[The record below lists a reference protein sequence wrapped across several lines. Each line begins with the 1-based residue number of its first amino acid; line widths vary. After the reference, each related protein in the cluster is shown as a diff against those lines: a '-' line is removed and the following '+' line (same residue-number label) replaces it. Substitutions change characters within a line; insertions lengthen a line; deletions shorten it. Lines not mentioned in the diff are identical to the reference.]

1 MRECMWYREGDCWI
15 DCPDSVYPCIAKGNL
30 DYCPMVD
37 LNGNPLKDSDYCVKK
52 EEEPIVNNIND
63 VEAIPVDKYYEDLL
77 NKICQRRLEAFE
89 KALDDICKAKVKE
102 YEDKN
107 G

>member
-1 MRECMWYREGDCWI
+1 MRKCRWFRDGDCWI
-15 DCPDSVYPCIAKGNL
+15 DCPDSIYPCVANNNL

-37 LNGNPLKDSDYCVKK
+37 LNGKPLSETDYCEVK
-52 EEEPIVNNIND
+52 EEPVISNIND
-63 VEAIPVDKYYEDLL
+63 VEAVPVDKYYEDLL